1 MKTLKEMLKKCPQLH
16 KVLVVYKNERILVD
30 EVQLRFIQLLVKRGE
45 LSSEDLYIKDPRKKS
60 GIISFKENGLLDSE
74 LKSNTLNL
82 SANLAIELICRE

>member
-60 GIISFKENGLLDSE
+60 KTISFMENGVLDSK
-74 LKSNTLNL
+74 LKSNTLDL
-82 SANLAIELICRE
+82 SASLALELLLK